1 MSSDGRFLDYDSI
14 APAARLRPPV
24 AADDG
29 AAWGAA
35 PADEGDSDVRP
46 SRRAG
51 EGVGRF
57 SRGHAFS
64 YAGLFLFTVV
74 LYFRPYEYV
83 PGLKS
88 FTSMAFVVAL
98 LTLAVFFPAQLAL
111 EGNLTAR
118 PREIKLVLLLVV
130 TAILSV
136 PLAASPGEAWA
147 AFLDPFGKAVLM
159 FVVMVNAVRSLG
171 RLKGLLL
178 LALAIGCV
186 LSVGAVVDFRQG
198 NLTVEGYRV
207 AGVIGGLFGNPNE
220 MALNLVVTI
229 PVAVALLLSS
239 RKILGKAFYGGAALL
254 MVGGVLVTF
263 SRGGFLGLACAA
275 GLLAWR
281 LRRRKPLGVALC
293 GAAALCLLLVLVP
306 AGYGSRI
313 ASIFDHSLDAVG
325 SASQRQN
332 LLFLSVKVALANPLL
347 GIGIGCFPIVSI
359 RGLVT
364 HNAYT
369 QVAAEMGLL
378 AGALFVMFLVTP
390 FRGLRRLEREAG
402 AGQGAREA
410 RFYYLSVGLQASIIG
425 YMVGAFFI
433 SSAYMWYTYYLVGYA
448 VCLRRI
454 REAETNAADE
464 TGLTPA
470 ARREIPDSTEGFAGE
485 ER

>member
-1 MSSDGRFLDYDSI
+1 MSSDGRFLDYESI
-14 APAARLRPPV
+14 APA
-24 AADDG
+24 
-29 AAWGAA
+29 
-35 PADEGDSDVRP
+35 
-46 SRRAG
+46 SRRRTAFDG
-51 EGVGRF
+51 DDYEPLAFDGPTSADAPPAAEAPRGVAPGASRF
-57 SRGHAFS
+57 GRGHALS

-83 PGLKS
+83 PGLQS

-98 LTLAVFFPAQLAL
+98 VTLAVFFPTQLAL

-118 PREIKLVLLLVV
+118 PREVTLVLLLVV
-130 TAILSV
+130 GALLSI
-136 PLAASPGEAWA
+136 PLAASPGEAWGV
-147 AFLDPFGKAVLM
+147 FLDPFGKAVLM
-159 FVVMVNAVRSLG
+159 FVVMVNSVRTLG

-178 LALAIGCV
+178 LTLAIGCV
-186 LSVGAVVDFRQG
+186 LSVGAVIDFRQG

-220 MALNLVVTI
+220 LALNLVVTI

-239 RKILGKAFYGGAALL
+239 RRVAGKAFYGGAALL

-263 SRGGFLGLACAA
+263 SRGGFLGLACGSA
-275 GLLAWR
+275 LLAWR

-306 AGYGSRI
+306 AGYGSRL

-332 LLFLSVKVALANPLL
+332 LLFLSIKVALANPLL

-378 AGALFVMFLVTP
+378 ACAVFLMFLVTP
-390 FRGLRRLEREAG
+390 FRGLRRVEREAG
-402 AGQGAREA
+402 AGRGAGDA
-410 RFYYLSVGLQASIIG
+410 RFYYLSVGLQASIVG

-454 REAETNAADE
+454 REAEAA
-464 TGLTPA
+464 G
-470 ARREIPDSTEGFAGE
+470 AGG